1 MNNID
6 MVFAD
11 DNEIII
17 DSLIA
22 KIREQSENLDSAEEK
37 IEHLANR
44 LNQEQQHNAR
54 LVMEIAI
61 LKQEAKES
69 KTPKAVKDVA
79 NPKKKVG
86 RSKKPVVTDKR
97 KPGRPKKIVVTAK
110 RKPGRPKKVVK

>member
-1 MNNID
+1 MDNID

-22 KIREQSENLDSAEEK
+22 KIREQSENLDSAEEN

-69 KTPKAVKDVA
+69 KAPKAPKVIKVTKVIKKSAVA
-79 NPKKKVG
+79 
-86 RSKKPVVTDKR
+86 R
-97 KPGRPKKIVVTAK
+97 KMATEIAAK